1 MKNSANEKKNT
12 RRADQSN
19 GECSTHQRFPIWIN
33 LFYHRGDLQARINL
47 EVTMENKR
55 ILLEQ
60 IERLLAMA
68 SETQLRILYI
78 AALHLV

>member
-1 MKNSANEKKNT
+1 
-12 RRADQSN
+12 
-19 GECSTHQRFPIWIN
+19 
-33 LFYHRGDLQARINL
+33 
-47 EVTMENKR
+47 MENKR

-68 SETQLRILYI
+68 SEKQLRILYF

>member
-1 MKNSANEKKNT
+1 
-12 RRADQSN
+12 
-19 GECSTHQRFPIWIN
+19 
-33 LFYHRGDLQARINL
+33 
-47 EVTMENKR
+47 MENKR

-68 SETQLRILYI
+68 SETQLRVLYM